1 MVEYGADQCDEYSDG
16 DEGEDSGDVEEDEHC
31 GFSDAA
37 IGFVLVKIDIVV
49 MLKKEDENGGKW

>member
-1 MVEYGADQCDEYSDG
+1 MVQTSVMNIVMEMKVRTVAMLKKMKIMGI
-16 DEGEDSGDVEEDEHC
+16 
-31 GFSDAA
+31 SDAA